1 MTTTPGTRPSSRAD
15 ETTTSPW
22 RIAVSCALAVVALVL
37 LQLVLSSPP
46 AGAAAPAGAV
56 TSVDAASPADGAA
69 TRW

>member
-46 AGAAAPAGAV
+46 AGAAAPAVGAV
-56 TSVDAASPADGAA
+56 TSSVVGAPQAA
-69 TRW
+69 TDR